1 MRRVTDCDRGRAVR
15 SWPAMRDF
23 ADLNQRIDA
32 LCARAS
38 SEERD
43 ARLLVEIEDLLAEGY
58 VCALRGDRH
67 SQRLQRRFEALVD
80 AVDAAEA
87 AEQLRSV
94 AREQRMVSQ
103 ATQELRSQLAV
114 MREHWIALGSERLG
128 LA

>member
-1 MRRVTDCDRGRAVR
+1 VVPGCLTSTNSSSGSPPC
-15 SWPAMRDF
+15 
-23 ADLNQRIDA
+23 A
-32 LCARAS
+32 LAPRPGTPK
-38 SEERD
+38 
-43 ARLLVEIEDLLAEGY
+43 LLVEIEDLLAEGY